1 MHIGGVLCSGLRVV
15 DERFLFL
22 RDTPQCRE
30 GSIDGCAG
38 QRRASRARGYGR
50 GRGRAHIH
58 ARKEARTPEASK
70 SVRTVGLPDVGVA
83 CLTAL
88 EFAERVQPVALH
100 KSVSE

>member
-1 MHIGGVLCSGLRVV
+1 MCQPVQRATRVRAGV
-15 DERFLFL
+15 ER
-22 RDTPQCRE
+22 
-30 GSIDGCAG
+30 A
-38 QRRASRARGYGR
+38 
-50 GRGRAHIH
+50 RGRAHIH